1 MLRRSCS
8 TLRWLSP
15 SFLGFAGAL
24 AASGAPDAQ
33 VGTVRAEQKIS
44 STEGG
49 FGSLLQWYDA
59 FGSSVASIGDLDGDG
74 RAELA
79 VGAFREGAS
88 DEGAVWILFLDP
100 GGRVRAEQKIK
111 NQRRGGFGGQLD
123 RGDRFGISVASL
135 GDLDRDGHPDLAVGA
150 PGDDDGDPPEQGAVW
165 ILFLNADGSVKS
177 EQKISETSGGLGA
190 VLDFGDNFGHALAA
204 LGDLDG
210 DGNPELAVGAW
221 GDDPVG
227 AVWVLFLNRDGTVK
241 SERKMIDAPAGVGW
255 SLARLGDVD
264 RDGNADLAVGV
275 PFDSDTDD
283 PRDRIRRRDGQ
294 TFTRPGARPQG
305 RGAVWILFLNA
316 DGTVRD
322 QQKIS
327 GSAGRFGGELEDN
340 DNFGYSLAPLG
351 DLDGDGH
358 PELAAGAWYD
368 DDGGID
374 QGAVWLLFLDADG
387 KVKSEQKISETSGG
401 FEGSLDYQDNFG
413 CSVASLG
420 DIDGDGHV
428 DLAVGAWN

>member
-8 TLRWLSP
+8 PLRSLST
-15 SFLGFAGAL
+15 SFLVFAGVL
-24 AASGAPDAQ
+24 APSGAPDAQ

-49 FGSLLQWYDA
+49 FGSLLQWFDA

-150 PGDDDGDPPEQGAVW
+150 PGDDDGDPPDQGAVW
-165 ILFLNADGSVKS
+165 ILFLNADGTVKA
-177 EQKISETSGGLGA
+177 EQKISETSGGFGG

-221 GDDPVG
+221 GDQPVG
-227 AVWVLFLNRDGTVK
+227 AIWVLFLNADGTVK
-241 SERKMIDAPAGVGW
+241 SERKMIGAPGGVGW

-264 RDGNADLAVGV
+264 GDGNADLAVGV
-275 PFDSDTDD
+275 PLDSDTDD
-283 PRDRIRRRDGQ
+283 PRDRLRRSDGSPPM
-294 TFTRPGARPQG
+294 RSVVQG

-316 DGTVRD
+316 DGTVKDR
-322 QQKIS
+322 QKIS
-327 GSAGRFGGELEDN
+327 GPAGGFGGELEASDY
-340 DNFGYSLAPLG
+340 FGYSLASLG

-358 PELAAGAWYD
+358 PELAVGTLGD
-368 DDGGID
+368 DDRGLD
-374 QGAVWLLFLDADG
+374 QGAVWLLFR
-387 KVKSEQKISETSGG
+387 SEERRVGR
-401 FEGSLDYQDNFG
+401 E
-413 CSVASLG
+413 CSPR
-420 DIDGDGHV
+420 
-428 DLAVGAWN
+428 